1 MQRTETRTTY
11 TPGATAVEERKGF
24 NPLWLL
30 LPLLAALALW
40 LGWRAMDND
49 DEPAD
54 TTTTSAA
61 VSSTTSAAAT
71 TSATDSARAT
81 DSATATGTEITVP
94 SFDAMTTKLT
104 DAGVANAQSVAQ
116 GIENAGPYT
125 ADNLVEKITTAVSSA
140 GVDATDVTKIIE
152 ALGLPS

>member
-11 TPGATAVEERKGF
+11 TPGATAGEERKGF

-61 VSSTTSAAAT
+61 
-71 TSATDSARAT
+71 
-81 DSATATGTEITVP
+81 ATGTEITVP
-94 SFDAMTTKLT
+94 SFDEMTTKLT

-140 GVDATDVTKIIE
+140 GVDATDVTKTIE

>member
-40 LGWRAMDND
+40 LGWRAMDID
-49 DEPAD
+49 DETAD
-54 TTTTSAA
+54 TMS
-61 VSSTTSAAAT
+61 
-71 TSATDSARAT
+71 

-94 SFDAMTTKLT
+94 SFDEMTTKLT

-140 GVDATDVTKIIE
+140 GVDATDVTKTIE
-152 ALGLPS
+152 ALGLQS

>member
-11 TPGATAVEERKGF
+11 TPGATSVEERKGF

-40 LGWRAMDND
+40 LGWRAMDID
-49 DEPAD
+49 DETAD
-54 TTTTSAA
+54 TMS
-61 VSSTTSAAAT
+61 
-71 TSATDSARAT
+71 

-94 SFDAMTTKLT
+94 SFDEMTTKLT

-140 GVDATDVTKIIE
+140 GVDATDVTKTIE
-152 ALGLPS
+152 ALGLQS

>member
-1 MQRTETRTTY
+1 VQHTETRTTY

-30 LPLLAALALW
+30 LPLLAALARW

-54 TTTTSAA
+54 TTT
-61 VSSTTSAAAT
+61 
-71 TSATDSARAT
+71 

-94 SFDAMTTKLT
+94 SFDEMTTKLT

-152 ALGLPS
+152 ALGLQS